1 MSRDS
6 RDMLLG
12 NETSEEN
19 SIITAWQAYEGSGVE
34 RDERDDQIR
43 RAAKSNVKFSWIK
56 KQFSAFC
63 LRINLH
69 SIIILAIAYQPDAV
83 RLLVDDAVRWTHA
96 NTNMNLIS
104 LFEPISCK
112 MQTINSAP
120 LHKLNTS

>member
-43 RAAKSNVKFSWIK
+43 RAAKSNVKFS
-56 KQFSAFC
+56 
-63 LRINLH
+63 
-69 SIIILAIAYQPDAV
+69 
-83 RLLVDDAVRWTHA
+83 
-96 NTNMNLIS
+96 
-104 LFEPISCK
+104 
-112 MQTINSAP
+112 
-120 LHKLNTS
+120 